1 MAKQLLKFD
10 NHLTLRERIVET
22 IRDAIIKGNLKPGE
36 RVAESEVARSLGIS
50 RTPIREAF
58 RQLESEGFLTVVP
71 RKGAVVSS
79 FSEKDIEEF
88 YDLKALLEGEAAR
101 LAQPR
106 MSAREIARLR
116 ELNEQMRSAA
126 NRGDARTVFKAHNE
140 FHTTFVDQCGNDKLK
155 DLIHQLMSQF
165 ARFRYLL
172 SVKGEVSDS
181 LEQHEQIIR
190 AFEAGDANR
199 VSQLVRDNARTG
211 AQNIREKILRAGNE
225 PAGESAGEPAAAA
238 STP

>member
-1 MAKQLLKFD
+1 M
-10 NHLTLRERIVET
+10 ET
-22 IRDAIIKGNLKPGE
+22 VRDAIIRGNLKPGE

-79 FSEKDIEEF
+79 FSEKDIGEF
-88 YDLKALLEGEAAR
+88 YEVKALLEGEAAR
-101 LAQPR
+101 LALPW
-106 MSAREIARLR
+106 MGPKEIGRLR
-116 ELNEQMRSAA
+116 DLNESMRAA
-126 NRGDARTVFKAHNE
+126 AARGDARSIFKAHND
-140 FHTTFVDQCGNDKLK
+140 FHLTFVDLCGNDKLK

-172 SVKGEVSDS
+172 SVKGEVNDS
-181 LEQHEQIIR
+181 LMQHEEIIK
-190 AFEAGDANR
+190 AFESGNADR
-199 VSQLVRDNARTG
+199 VAQLVRDNARTG
-211 AQNIREKILRAGNE
+211 AHNIREKILKAA
-225 PAGESAGEPAAAA
+225 PESASASRTAA

>member
-1 MAKQLLKFD
+1 MAKPLLKFD
-10 NHLTLRERIVET
+10 SHLTLRERIVET
-22 IRDAIIKGNLKPGE
+22 VRDAIIRGNLKPGE

-106 MSAREIARLR
+106 MGAREIGRLK
-116 ELNEQMRSAA
+116 ELNETMRSAA
-126 NRGDARTVFKAHNE
+126 VRGDARAVFRAHND
-140 FHTTFVDQCGNDKLK
+140 FHLTFVDLCGNDKLR

-172 SVKGEVSDS
+172 SVKGEIADS
-181 LEQHEQIIR
+181 LRQHEEIIA
-190 AFEAGDANR
+190 AFETGDALK
-199 VSQLVRDNARTG
+199 VSGLVRENARTG
-211 AQNIREKILRAGNE
+211 AQNIRDKILRA
-225 PAGESAGEPAAAA
+225 PAADAPERRAATA